1 MSARSKE
8 QEERAHGSGKMFSPV
23 RTIELYPR
31 FARFDSLFGGKKRG
45 EKREKKG
52 EVEKKKEGK
61 DSICGEIEFYLDLRI
76 HYQFAVASRR
86 LYRIM
91 TPLPTVPFAMTEEGN
106 EARGRAVLSP
116 SPAK

>member
-1 MSARSKE
+1 
-8 QEERAHGSGKMFSPV
+8 MFSPV
-23 RTIELYPR
+23 RTIELYLR

-45 EKREKKG
+45 EKERKKKG
-52 EVEKKKEGK
+52 EVEKKREGK

-91 TPLPTVPFAMTEEGN
+91 IPPPDGPFRHD
-106 EARGRAVLSP
+106 RGR
-116 SPAK
+116 